1 MTQGIWAEVALDG
14 PFGLV
19 LGAPHFWADPAVPVA
34 RAALAARSIC
44 LGFQRS
50 APQWLSSRLNKV
62 GVIRGKYF
70 SVAHMN
76 GPLYSRPLNCISM
89 GFDRAYQ
96 ELLKDSVAKKNRPAS
111 TNYLNAV
118 CFFLVT
124 IPHKTILNPVLSPL
138 IPQLGYLARTHF
150 SSVLGSLKVLSVITG
165 RGDAI
170 KNALC
175 VTARRKK
182 KNLFSDERKPHRLHL
197 ELFQSGHLRPK
208 NIKDLSTVQGQR

>member
-19 LGAPHFWADPAVPVA
+19 LGVPHFWADPAVPA
-34 RAALAARSIC
+34 ACAALAARSIC

-96 ELLKDSVAKKNRPAS
+96 ELLKNSVVEKNCPAS
-111 TNYLNAV
+111 RNYWNAA
-118 CFFLVT
+118 CFFSR
-124 IPHKTILNPVLSPL
+124 KTILNPVISPL
-138 IPQLGYLARTHF
+138 IPQLGIRYAHTFYSISAF
-150 SSVLGSLKVLSVITG
+150 SSLV
-165 RGDAI
+165 RY
-170 KNALC
+170 N
-175 VTARRKK
+175 RK
-182 KNLFSDERKPHRLHL
+182 
-197 ELFQSGHLRPK
+197 G
-208 NIKDLSTVQGQR
+208 